1 MYNINMS
8 HELKKD
14 YTAFNKLLCPIL
26 AINYKYDVIFLNN
39 TAKKVY
45 NADIENIKGTA
56 ALEHSV
62 GINGKCYKI
71 SHGYDRP
78 CFELDEDCPV
88 RDLINDRD
96 KKIALVQHNHKG
108 NIYKVEAYR
117 DDEDDFLFLESHI
130 NITGFISEMDVI
142 KKAKEEIESSQKKLK
157 ESEELFRTL
166 IDNLPISIGMHKDKY
181 IYANPEFLKMFGYT
195 KNDLKY
201 LNAWEV
207 DADEYR
213 DAAKIRIGRGLQDI
227 NDKYDIVL
235 QGIKKS
241 GEKLWMHIYT
251 NSVKYKGE
259 VVRVA
264 SFIDVTEMVNLRDS
278 IEQEKNL
285 FKTLIENIHSGIAL
299 YGKEKF
305 IYVNSGLLNLLGFTK
320 DDFLNKRVQDFF
332 DMDENQIY
340 SSKVSLFEVHHNKE
354 FSSRFIYKYND
365 KKLGIRYIDLFR
377 TVVFY
382 RGEETG
388 LAIFTDVTDQIFRE
402 QNIIVEKDIY
412 KELSEIDSLTQI
424 HNRRALDGKLGELFN
439 LAKRYNR
446 PLSLIMFDIDRFK
459 NVNDALGH
467 GIGDIVLKE
476 LAAVAKEDLR
486 ITDFFARYG
495 GEEFMIIAP
504 ETPLE
509 TALGL
514 AERLRLN
521 VQNHDFKIGRKIT
534 ISLGVV
540 SLALKESQDSFISRV
555 DSALYKAKEGGRNL
569 VWSENFN

>member
-1 MYNINMS
+1 MN

-14 YTAFNKLLCPIL
+14 YTAFNKLLFPIL

-45 NADIENIKGTA
+45 NADIKDIYGPA
-56 ALEHSV
+56 ALEHSG
-62 GINGKCYKI
+62 GINCKCYKI

-96 KKIALVQHNHKG
+96 KNIVLVKHNHKG

-117 DDEDDFLFLESHI
+117 DDEDDFLFLESHV
-130 NITGFISEMDVI
+130 NITEFISEMDVI
-142 KKAKEEIESSQKKLK
+142 KKAKEEIESSQRKLK

-181 IYANPEFLKMFGYT
+181 IYANPEFFKMFGYT

-213 DAAKIRIGRGLQDI
+213 DAAKIRIERGLQDI

-305 IYVNSGLLNLLGFTK
+305 IYVNSGLLNLFGFTK
-320 DDFLNKRVQDFF
+320 DDFLNKKVQDFF

-340 SSKVSLFEVHHNKE
+340 SSKVSLFEVHHTKE

-424 HNRRALDGKLGELFN
+424 YNRRALDAKLGELFN

-476 LAAVAKEDLR
+476 IAAVAKKDLR